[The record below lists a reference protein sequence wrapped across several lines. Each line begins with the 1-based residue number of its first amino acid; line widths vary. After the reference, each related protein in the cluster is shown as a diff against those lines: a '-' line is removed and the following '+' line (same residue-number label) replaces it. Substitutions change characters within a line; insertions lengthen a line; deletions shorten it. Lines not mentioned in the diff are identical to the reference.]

1 MKVNLD
7 LSNYATKVAL
17 KNSTGVDS
25 SKFAR
30 NVHLA
35 SLKCEVDRSDID
47 ELVKVPPNGLKFE
60 K

>member
-7 LSNYATKVAL
+7 LSNYATKA
-17 KNSTGVDS
+17 
-25 SKFAR
+25 AR
-30 NVHLA
+30 NFHLA